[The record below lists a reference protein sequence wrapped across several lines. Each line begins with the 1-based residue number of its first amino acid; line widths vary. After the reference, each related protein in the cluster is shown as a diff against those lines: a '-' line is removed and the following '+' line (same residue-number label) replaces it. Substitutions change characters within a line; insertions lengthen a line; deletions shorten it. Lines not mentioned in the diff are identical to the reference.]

1 MSCELGKKVPQPRE
15 RPKGRK
21 GDAIMATNNTTTCT
35 TTNKTVKVTN
45 AQMMRICVNIL
56 DAMPEDALG
65 KLCGEFR
72 AQDVVSKARA
82 HLATLEKSARTS
94 SGPSKTRLENEGL
107 ARTLVA
113 WWSEEGDNAYRAG
126 ELANVLSDNGKLGM
140 VKVSTQKIVGVL
152 NVAVDLGLVTRT
164 FDGKSGWYFSLATDQ
179 TPTDA
184 DSE

>member
-1 MSCELGKKVPQPRE
+1 
-15 RPKGRK
+15 
-21 GDAIMATNNTTTCT
+21 MATNTATTCT
-35 TTNKTVKVTN
+35 TTKAAKVTN

-56 DAMPEDALG
+56 GAMPEDALG
-65 KLCGEFR
+65 KLCGEFCP
-72 AQDVVSKARA
+72 ADVVTKARA
-82 HLATLEKSARTS
+82 HLATLEKSAKPAGT
-94 SGPSKTRLENEGL
+94 PSKTRLENEGL

-164 FDGKSGWYFSLATDQ
+164 FDGKSGWYFSLATDENA
-179 TPTDA
+179 TP
-184 DSE
+184 EE

>member
-1 MSCELGKKVPQPRE
+1 
-15 RPKGRK
+15 
-21 GDAIMATNNTTTCT
+21 MATNNTTTCTT

-56 DAMPEDALG
+56 GAMPEDALG

-82 HLATLEKSARTS
+82 HLAQLEKSAKPT
-94 SGPSKTRLENEGL
+94 GTPSKTRLENEGL

-113 WWSEEGDNAYRAG
+113 WWESEGGAYRAG
-126 ELANVLSDNGKLGM
+126 ELASILTENGKLGM
-140 VKVSTQKIVGVL
+140 AKVSTQKIVGVL

-164 FDGKSGWYFSLATDQ
+164 FDGKSGWYFSLATDE

-184 DSE
+184 DGE